1 VPEAEEGGADADL
14 QYVEVIQDTEGTQA
28 NAADEGKPRCIKPNF
43 SNLIYKYLWMLVHL
57 SSGVVWNLRCMIPR
71 YLVLTSMIGR

>member
-28 NAADEGKPRCIKPNF
+28 NAADEGKPQCNKPSVSKFLCN
-43 SNLIYKYLWMLVHL
+43 YLWMIVHL
-57 SSGVVWNLRCMIPR
+57 SSRVNMEP
-71 YLVLTSMIGR
+71 